1 MEPLK
6 DMGFNTIA
14 IRNTGGTDHLSFDGA
29 GLPGF
34 QFIQDEIEYGRGYHT
49 LADTWERLLLPDL
62 RHNAII
68 TAWLAWNAANCD
80 TLIPRKPEMPSIQQR
95 SPFGY

>member
-1 MEPLK
+1 
-6 DMGFNTIA
+6 FTTITS
-14 IRNTGGTDHLSFDGA
+14 RNTGGTDHQSFDGA

-49 LADTWERLLLPDL
+49 LADTRERLLVPDL

-68 TAWLAWNAANCD
+68 TAWLAWNASQQD
-80 TLIPRKPEMPSIQQR
+80 QLLPRKPQMENQQR
-95 SPFGY
+95 MPFFGF